1 MGRRNKGRAIHGML
15 MLNKGLE
22 VSSNDALQRVKRLY
36 KAAKA
41 GHTGALD
48 PLATGMLPIC
58 LGEATKFSQFLLDA
72 DKTYEV
78 VATFGVRTTT
88 SDADGEVVAE
98 ADVDLSE
105 AQLNQLVDDF
115 KGRSKQVPSMY
126 SALKHN
132 GKPLY
137 WYARKGQTVDRP
149 ARDINI
155 FALELLGFDG
165 KNAHMRVHCS
175 KGTYIRTLVDDM
187 GQAIGCGAYVS
198 KLHRVSVS
206 QYSAEPMYTLSELE
220 AMQSSEEGDFS
231 ALDQLL
237 LPMEAAAMDL
247 PAMDVDFALGDRF
260 SHGQSVP
267 CSIDTELGQFVRI
280 YQYSEEGEKRFI
292 GVGEHIEKARDQSPQ
307 LFDRYTFVRPKRL
320 VVFN

>member
-105 AQLNQLVDDF
+105 EQLNQLIDEF
-115 KGRSKQVPSMY
+115 KGPSKQVPSMY

-137 WYARKGQTVDRP
+137 WYARQGITVERP

-155 FALELLGFDG
+155 FVLELLSFDG
-165 KNAHMRVHCS
+165 TNAHMRVHCS

-187 GQAIGCGAYVS
+187 GQAAGCGAYVS
-198 KLHRVSVS
+198 KLHRVAVS
-206 QYSAEPMYTLSELE
+206 QYSAEPMYTLTELE
-220 AMQSSEEGDFS
+220 AMQSSDEGDFS

-260 SHGQSVP
+260 LHGQSVP
-267 CSIDTELGQFVRI
+267 CSIAAELGQFVRI
-280 YQYSEEGEKRFI
+280 YQQCEEGEKRFI